1 MSKGEKLHL
10 IKNDLDK
17 AQGDLNEAIDGMQKN
32 LLKAEKIE
40 DDAREMAGHAKDFE
54 NGAKKIKNQF
64 CIRNYKLLLILGGVI
79 AGIILIITLIVVLSV
94 I

>member
-40 DDAREMAGHAKDFE
+40 DDAREMAQHTKDFD

-64 CIRNYKLLLILGGVI
+64 CHRHYKLLLILGGVI
-79 AGIILIITLIVVLSV
+79 SGIILIITLIIVLSV

>member
-32 LLKAEKIE
+32 LIA
-40 DDAREMAGHAKDFE
+40 
-54 NGAKKIKNQF
+54 NIKEGE
-64 CIRNYKLLLILGGVI
+64 R
-79 AGIILIITLIVVLSV
+79 
-94 I
+94 